1 MATVTD
7 TTVRRRL
14 RKSRD
19 PEGRMSLGGHLRE
32 LRNRLTIAG
41 LAVLVTGS
49 LGWIYYSPLLHRL
62 EAPIVKVAHE
72 RHSQL
77 TGLNFSGS
85 GVTGPFSVKLK
96 VEIFV
101 GLLLASPVW
110 IYQIWAFVVPG
121 LTRREKRFAMGFVA
135 ASVPLFFAGAYL
147 AWLSFPK
154 AVTTLLEL
162 TPKGGITIVDA
173 ESYLT
178 FLTRFILAFGLAFLL
193 PVLMVGLNLAHVLPG
208 RLLLKGWR
216 MAIFL
221 ISLFAAVMTP
231 SPDPWSM
238 IIMAI
243 PMVVLFFV
251 AVGIALLVDRHRA
264 RRAPEFGDLSDD
276 EASPL

>member
-1 MATVTD
+1 VTD

-32 LRNRLTIAG
+32 LRNRITVSA
-41 LAVLVTGS
+41 LAIFVAGS
-49 LGWIYYSPLLHRL
+49 LGWIYYDQLLHRL
-62 EAPIVKVAHE
+62 EAPVLKVAAE
-72 RHSQL
+72 RGHTGL

-85 GVTGPFSVKLK
+85 GVTGPFAVKLK
-96 VEIFV
+96 VAIFV
-101 GLLLASPVW
+101 GLLIASPIW
-110 IYQIWAFVVPG
+110 IYQIWAFIVPG
-121 LTRREKRFAMGFVA
+121 LTRREKRWSLIFVA
-135 ASVPLFFAGAYL
+135 ASVPLFFAGGYL

-154 AVTTLLEL
+154 AITTLLDL
-162 TPKGGITIVDA
+162 TPKGGINVISA
-173 ESYLT
+173 EDYLT

-208 RLLLKGWR
+208 RLLLKSWR
-216 MAIFL
+216 VSIFL

-238 IIMAI
+238 IFMAI
-243 PMVVLFFV
+243 PMVLLFFI
-251 AVGIALLVDRHRA
+251 AVGIALLVDRSRA
-264 RRAPEFGDLSDD
+264 RRAPDFGDLSDD

>member
-1 MATVTD
+1 
-7 TTVRRRL
+7 
-14 RKSRD
+14 
-19 PEGRMSLGGHLRE
+19 MSLGGHLRE
-32 LRNRLTIAG
+32 LRNRITIAV
-41 LAVLVTGS
+41 LAIAVTGS
-49 LGWIYYSPLLHRL
+49 LGWIYYSPLLNHL
-62 EAPIVKVAHE
+62 EAPIRKVA
-72 RHSQL
+72 RRSGTPTI

-96 VEIFV
+96 VAIFV
-101 GLLLASPVW
+101 GLLLASPIW
-110 IYQIWAFVVPG
+110 IYQIWAFIVPG
-121 LTRREKRFAMGFVA
+121 PDPAGEALVASSFVA
-135 ASVPLFFAGAYL
+135 ASVPLFFAGGYL

-162 TPKGGITIVDA
+162 TPKGGINIIDA

-193 PVLMVGLNLAHVLPG
+193 PVLMVGLNLAHILPG

-216 MAIFL
+216 ISIFL
-221 ISLFAAVMTP
+221 IALFAAVMTP

-238 IIMAI
+238 IFMAI
-243 PMVVLFFV
+243 PMVALFFI

>member
-7 TTVRRRL
+7 ATVRRRL

-32 LRNRLTIAG
+32 LRNRLTIAF
-41 LAVLVTGS
+41 LAVAVTGS
-49 LGWIYYSPLLHRL
+49 LGWIYYSPLLNHL
-62 EAPIVKVAHE
+62 EAPIIKVARA
-72 RHSQL
+72 RHSTL
-77 TGLNFSGS
+77 TGLNFSGT
-85 GVTGPFSVKLK
+85 GVTGPFAVKLK
-96 VEIFV
+96 VALFV
-101 GLLLASPVW
+101 GLLLAAPVW
-110 IYQIWAFVVPG
+110 IYQIWAFIVPG
-121 LTRREKRFAMGFVA
+121 LTRREKRYAIGFVA
-135 ASVPLFFAGAYL
+135 ASVPLFFGGAFL

-154 AVTTLLEL
+154 AIVTLLEL
-162 TPKGGITIVDA
+162 TPKGGINIIDA

-178 FLTRFILAFGLAFLL
+178 FLTRFVLAFGIAFLL
-193 PVLMVGLNLAHVLPG
+193 PVLMVGLNLVHILPG

-221 ISLFAAVMTP
+221 IALFAAVMTP

-243 PMVVLFFV
+243 PMVALFFI
-251 AVGIALLVDRHRA
+251 AVGITLLVDRSRA
-264 RRAPEFGDLSDD
+264 RRGHEFDGLSDD

>member
-32 LRNRLTIAG
+32 LRNRLTICG
-41 LAVLVTGS
+41 LAIAITGS
-49 LGWIYYSPLLHRL
+49 LGWIYYSPLLVHL
-62 EAPIVKVAHE
+62 EAPIRKVAE
-72 RHSQL
+72 ARHSQL

-85 GVTGPFSVKLK
+85 GVTGPFAVKLK
-96 VEIFV
+96 VAIFV

-110 IYQIWAFVVPG
+110 IYQIWAFIVPG
-121 LTRREKRFAMGFVA
+121 LTRKEKRYAIGFVIA
-135 ASVPLFFAGAYL
+135 AVPLFLLGASL

-162 TPKGGITIVDA
+162 TPKGGISIIDA

-178 FLTRFILAFGLAFLL
+178 FLTRFVLAFGIAFLL
-193 PVLMVGLNLAHVLPG
+193 PVIMVGLNLAHILPG

-221 ISLFAAVMTP
+221 IALFAAVMTP

-238 IIMAI
+238 IFMAI
-243 PMVVLFFV
+243 PMVALFFV

-264 RRAPEFGDLSDD
+264 RRGSEFGDLSDD